1 MLSAETS
8 DILAICVLAA
18 LASSL
23 AGWVVLTL
31 RRSPFSPVQ
40 SVLYAVNY
48 VLARVLWRVRIHGR
62 FAIRSDQGAVIVC
75 NHRCPLDPS
84 FIALVALRVV
94 HWMVAKEY
102 CQSWAFGKLLR
113 LCETIP
119 VSRGGIDTAATR
131 AAIRIVQQQG
141 LVGILPEG
149 RINTTS
155 QTLLPGR
162 SGAALI
168 ALKARAPV
176 VPCYIHGAPY
186 DGTTLGCLLMPAAVR
201 LEIGEPIDLAPYFGR
216 EDDRAVL
223 EELTLR
229 FLGAIARLAERPDF
243 QPQLAGRSRAHSALS
258 PGTVRSSIAGSY

>member
-18 LASSL
+18 LASAL

-31 RRSPFSPVQ
+31 RRSPFSPAQ
-40 SVLYAVNY
+40 SVLYAINY
-48 VLARVLWRVRIHGR
+48 LLARILWRVRIRGR
-62 FAIRSDQGAVIVC
+62 FAIRPDEGAVIVC

-84 FIALVALRVV
+84 FVMLAAPRVV

-102 CQSWAFGKLLR
+102 CESPVFRCLLR

-119 VSRGGIDTAATR
+119 ASRGGVDTAAMK
-131 AAIRIVQQQG
+131 AAIRMVQQRDV
-141 LVGILPEG
+141 VGMFPEG
-149 RINTTS
+149 RINTTADL
-155 QTLLPGR
+155 LLPGHL
-162 SGAALI
+162 GAALI

-186 DGTTLGCLLMPAAVR
+186 DGTTLGCLMMPANVHV
-201 LEIGEPIDLAPYFGR
+201 EIGEPIDLASYFAR
-216 EDDRAVL
+216 EDDRQVL

-243 QPQLAGRSRAHSALS
+243 QPQLAGRSRAHPSRSA
-258 PGTVRSSIAGSY
+258 